1 MLLGLQY
8 SIVYKK
14 GLDNKAADA
23 LSRKVIYDETHA
35 ISVNTPRWLEII
47 EEGYTQDEQTKLLL
61 TELSV
66 SGSNDKGFSLK
77 DGLIRY
83 KGKVWLGSHGGAH
96 KAILVALH
104 NSGLGGHCGIAATY
118 NKVKALFAW
127 PNMKQAV
134 KEYVNQC
141 QVCQQ
146 AKPEHTKL
154 PGLVQPLPIPEQAWH
169 TISMDFVEGLPK
181 SKGHDTILVVVDKL
195 TKYGHFLPQAHPFAA
210 LTIAKLFHN
219 NVYKLH
225 GLPQVI
231 ISDPDK
237 VFTSTLWR
245 ELFRLSE
252 RTLMSPR
259 GG

>member
-1 MLLGLQY
+1 
-8 SIVYKK
+8 
-14 GLDNKAADA
+14 
-23 LSRKVIYDETHA
+23 
-35 ISVNTPRWLEII
+35 
-47 EEGYTQDEQTKLLL
+47 
-61 TELSV
+61 
-66 SGSNDKGFSLK
+66 
-77 DGLIRY
+77 
-83 KGKVWLGSHGGAH
+83 
-96 KAILVALH
+96 
-104 NSGLGGHCGIAATY
+104 LGGHCGIAATY

-154 PGLVQPLPIPEQAWH
+154 PGLLQPLPIPEQAWH

-181 SKGHDTILVVVDKL
+181 SKGYDTILVVVDKL
-195 TKYGHFLPQAHPFAA
+195 TKYGHFLPLAHPFAA

-259 GG
+259 GGVNRRAQLKLHLQPCCQAQAVRPPVGSEEPSPENPMYYPTFHWGFRKFRLDTRKSGPGHTKLLLGSLLDF

>member
-1 MLLGLQY
+1 
-8 SIVYKK
+8 
-14 GLDNKAADA
+14 
-23 LSRKVIYDETHA
+23 VIHDETHA

-104 NSGLGGHCGIAATY
+104 SSGLGGHCGIAATY